1 MRHAVR
7 VPDWAASIISDFT
20 DMHRAPRPVSAA
32 KVPRFTLA
40 LPDDVRFEY
49 AFLDRA
55 GIVRADPDYGASGVN
70 PWYPEVTEVRGPD
83 YAPQPL
89 FDPQPARIPWRERRW
104 RLTGAGFAT
113 PRRVNV
119 LSPPDHDGPLPV
131 VLLHDGIAYQRL
143 ARSADVLA
151 ALMAQ
156 GRAGPAHLIFSEPT
170 ERLVEY
176 AWDERHLAFVRDVLR
191 PHARRELA
199 VDGTWVAM
207 GASLGGLAAATLA
220 LADPEAWSVVVAQG
234 GAFLGIPEER
244 RHHGVRR
251 SWLLERL
258 RAGAELAD
266 QRWVLDVGTLD
277 WLHDV
282 NQRVADVLASRD
294 VPVWYG
300 EWTAGH
306 NWGCWRDGLARVL
319 EAALPPSEA
328 AAPVRPG
335 YVSRAELALERS
347 EPSAPGR

>member
-7 VPDWAASIISDFT
+7 VPEWAVSIISDFT

-49 AFLDRA
+49 AFVDQGGA
-55 GIVRADPDYGASGVN
+55 VRADPDYGASGAN

-89 FDPQPARIPWRERRW
+89 FDPPAAEPAWVERRW
-104 RLTGAGFAT
+104 RLPAAGFDT
-113 PRRVNV
+113 PRRLNV
-119 LSPPDHDGPLPV
+119 LSPPGDDRPLPV

-151 ALMAQ
+151 ALVEQ
-156 GRAGPAHLIFSEPT
+156 GRARPAHLVFSEPT
-170 ERLVEY
+170 ERLIEY
-176 AWDERHLAFVRDVLR
+176 AWDERHLALVRDVVR
-191 PHARRELA
+191 PRVLDELN

-220 LADPEAWSVVVAQG
+220 LADPTDWSVVVAQG

-258 RAGAELAD
+258 RGGAELAE

-282 NQRVADVLASRD
+282 NLRVADALVARGT
-294 VPVWYG
+294 PVWYG
-300 EWTAGH
+300 EWSAGH

-319 EAALPPSEA
+319 ETALPPEGS
-328 AAPVRPG
+328 PPRRPRFEG
-335 YVSRAELALERS
+335 RGAALERHES
-347 EPSAPGR
+347 RAPARA